1 MPGNV
6 IWSAT
11 YDVASRKLA
20 EKLTQNASVTR
31 ASSYTYNLTG
41 NGAGQLAT
49 FTDPRGIVSSVSYD
63 AQGRQI
69 QVVALDA
76 STAQAGVTRTFG
88 YDRRNL
94 LRQIDQTYQNPAL
107 SPSTSVKRT
116 YDGYGA
122 LLTEQ
127 TYIAGLLKDTWQQTR
142 DSAGRRILLTELN
155 NPALPFI
162 YKYQA
167 DGNLIEADF
176 NNGAYFYEYKIDG
189 RLYSRNTPLHAQVLG
204 RDWSGRIVEASEY
217 VGATLVL
224 NEKIAWR
231 ADSTQSAN
239 AITRIGGSTW
249 SESRSYNYDL
259 RGRLI
264 SESFAARAGVTG
276 SAGYQFDGGAP
287 GGIGVRTGVTLAGN
301 LSGIQTGTYNA
312 FAQLSSLAASGNL
325 SGALANPVTQ
335 TFDSAGNV
343 TTRLRAGGS
352 DTLSWDA
359 LGRLVGLVRRDGSNS
374 GLNWSAVYDGL
385 GRRLQTTQQ
394 TVTGGALS
402 GSALTLKSAFD
413 PEVEFLEVSA
423 TVGATRNWL
432 IHGPDLN
439 GVYGG
444 LQGTGGLEAVYN
456 ASTGLTTGIV
466 SDNSGHV
473 AATIT
478 SNGIFAWN
486 PVASTGYGTAAGSV
500 PAPPLDASRDFAS
513 ILGWRGHYLDCTGF
527 YAMGMRYYDPES
539 GTFLSADPLGH
550 PASLSL
556 YDYCASDPINRVD
569 PDGRVAKVASQ
580 SVRVTGEDADQLT
593 QSMVEGIGIL
603 RVIVVG
609 SGVQRN
615 TASQNIIRNSM
626 AQQIVNFEARRDRQ
640 GFIQVYKLPFNDGGG
655 AYEVAGINDRY
666 HPEVASELRNMI
678 QSGHPIDAEKLA
690 VNYIQGYTNRA
701 ETWTTQLGVESYL
714 RDTIFNRG
722 AGGAVKVLQIAL
734 GLSVDGGM
742 GPITRRAVTEAEN
755 NPIEFLDKLRRAR
768 EKYENLVAPGRQNL
782 RPGLINRWDNALE
795 FSKKIM

>member
-1 MPGNV
+1 M
-6 IWSAT
+6 
-11 YDVASRKLA
+11 
-20 EKLTQNASVTR
+20 
-31 ASSYTYNLTG
+31 
-41 NGAGQLAT
+41 
-49 FTDPRGIVSSVSYD
+49 SSVSYD
-63 AQGRQI
+63 VLGRQT
-69 QVVALDA
+69 QVVALDS

-94 LRQIDQTYQNPAL
+94 LKQIDQTYQNPAL

-155 NPALPFI
+155 NPALPFT

-176 NNGAYFYEYKIDG
+176 NNGAYYYEYKIDG
-189 RLYSRNTPLHAQVLG
+189 RLYSRNTPLHAQGLS

-239 AITRIGGSTW
+239 AITRIGGSSW

-264 SESFAARAGVTG
+264 SESFAARVGVTG

-312 FAQLSSLAASGNL
+312 FAQLSGLSASGNL
-325 SGALANPVTQ
+325 SGALANPLTQ
-335 TFDSAGNV
+335 TFDSAGNAI
-343 TTRLRAGGS
+343 TRLRAGGN
-352 DTLSWDA
+352 DALSWDA
-359 LGRLVGLVRRDGSNS
+359 LGRLVGLVRRNGSNS

-413 PEVEFLEVSA
+413 PEVEFLEVSV
-423 TVGATRNWL
+423 TLGTTRNWL
-432 IHGPDLN
+432 VHGPDLN

-473 AATIT
+473 AATFT
-478 SNGIFAWN
+478 SNGLFTWN
-486 PVASTGYGTAAGSV
+486 PVASTGYGTAPGSV

-539 GTFLSADPLGH
+539 GTFLSADPMGH

-603 RVIVVG
+603 KVVVVD
-609 SGVQRN
+609 SPWQYTIYAGVFSSDNDPKNNGQTN
-615 TASQNIIRNSM
+615 AAT
-626 AQQIVNFEARRDRQ
+626 
-640 GFIQVYKLPFNDGGG
+640 GKLMGKN
-655 AYEVAGINDRY
+655 E
-666 HPEVASELRNMI
+666 
-678 QSGHPIDAEKLA
+678 
-690 VNYIQGYTNRA
+690 
-701 ETWTTQLGVESYL
+701 LGVALPDRSA
-714 RDTIFNRG
+714 RG
-722 AGGAVKVLQIAL
+722 KIVQLINPTNGI
-734 GLSVDGGM
+734 SVTVPVIDV
-742 GPITRRAVTEAEN
+742 GPHYIDDPYAT
-755 NPIEFLDKLRRAR
+755 
-768 EKYENLVAPGRQNL
+768 QNL
-782 RPGLINRWDNALE
+782 RPRAETRGNLYLQNPIENKIYKRDRNRAGIDLSPATMKALGIPVGIVNTSE
-795 FSKKIM
+795 GPEWQTTGKDPTLNWRYIK